1 MEQQN
6 EDFSSMAGLVTAIL
20 IGLADL
26 LATYLLWRTL

>member
-20 IGLADL
+20 IGLAEL
-26 LATYLLWRTL
+26 LAAYLIWRTL